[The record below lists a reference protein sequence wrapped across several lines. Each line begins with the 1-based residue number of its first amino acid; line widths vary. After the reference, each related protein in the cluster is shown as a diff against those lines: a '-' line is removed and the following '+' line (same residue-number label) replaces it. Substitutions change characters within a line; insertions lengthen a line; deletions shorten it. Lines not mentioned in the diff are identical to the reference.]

1 MRWQALPRDRHET
14 RPPARGARSCRRSR
28 RTRAPTRTGDGPPT
42 SLLYRMEHARGEVQ
56 ELRWSPCATRAPPPD
71 TIKHAR
77 DASRRPE
84 PQRRHVLRRCW
95 SRSPPLSAAHDLD
108 GGSTRRR
115 RDPGAPCVT
124 RRLAAGESPTSAP
137 GALDVSRRAPV
148 DKAVLHACGA
158 WRSMSWTRGGATL
171 APGEASFLHWRRQA
185 WKSHPLL
192 ATPSTSV
199 VPRTARQAACRAGRR
214 RPEALARGGRRVVVA
229 VMAWKSWAVE
239 GTAPSTRVLATSSRT
254 DAGSPALKQAPWPV
268 WSRARRAGR

>member
-199 VPRTARQAACRAGRR
+199 VPRTARQAACRADGASSSQSWHGRAGR
-214 RPEALARGGRRVVVA
+214 WKALHRLLV
-229 VMAWKSWAVE
+229 S
-239 GTAPSTRVLATSSRT
+239 LDTSSRT